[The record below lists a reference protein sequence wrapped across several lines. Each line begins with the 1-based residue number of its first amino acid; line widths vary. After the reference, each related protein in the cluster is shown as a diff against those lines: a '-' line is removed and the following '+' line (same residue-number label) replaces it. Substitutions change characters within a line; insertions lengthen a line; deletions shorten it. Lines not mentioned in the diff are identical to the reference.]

1 MASFHLLVSYA
12 TIILAIIAGIT
23 YATRSIWGPRLRRF
37 RYSPVHDS
45 FESDIQ
51 NGLTSNSFDLFQNVL
66 SQDSRAGLDEAS
78 SMEIK
83 GIMKKQQ
90 CSFDQAR
97 LIYLRNT
104 MSRNNIDPSGLP
116 LDSKAI
122 TKL

>member
-1 MASFHLLVSYA
+1 MASFHLLASYA

-23 YATRSIWGPRLRRF
+23 YATRSIWGPRLHRF
-37 RYSPVHDS
+37 RYSSVHDS

-66 SQDSRAGLDEAS
+66 SQDSRAGLDEIS
-78 SMEIK
+78 SREIK

-97 LIYLRNT
+97 LIYLRDT
-104 MSRNNIDPSGLP
+104 MSKNNIDPSGLP